1 MKEQRS
7 PAVKHINVNL
17 NIGLLHSF
25 EGCATLLGRTPRA
38 TQSKTSR
45 GGVDVDPLAASVAPF
60 LIGRRHHRRLDLRPE
75 ALKRHPPVLAP
86 AQQLRQPRDIGR
98 NAPRLVV
105 VNTFACRAS
114 SSFSRL

>member
-60 LIGRRHHRRLDLRPE
+60 LIGRRHHRRSISARKLSNGTPRSSPLPNSSGSR
-75 ALKRHPPVLAP
+75 AILA
-86 AQQLRQPRDIGR
+86 AMR
-98 NAPRLVV
+98 
-105 VNTFACRAS
+105 RAS
-114 SSFSRL
+114 S